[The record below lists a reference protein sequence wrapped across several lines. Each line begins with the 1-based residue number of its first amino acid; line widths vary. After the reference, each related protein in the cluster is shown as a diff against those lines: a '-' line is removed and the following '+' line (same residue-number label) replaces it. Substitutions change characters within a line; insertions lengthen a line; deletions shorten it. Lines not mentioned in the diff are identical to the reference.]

1 MKIDWKKAKSVFLTY
16 ASLTLPLA
24 LAAYGLD
31 APTIVKV
38 LTFIS
43 GLLAIITRQ
52 INPKDTFEIALLT
65 ALQDAV
71 KKELAKRNK

>member
-1 MKIDWKKAKSVFLTY
+1 MKIDWKKAKSIFLTY

-24 LAAYGLD
+24 IAAFG
-31 APTIVKV
+31 TNQSTWVKV
-38 LTFIS
+38 LTFVS

-71 KKELAKRNK
+71 KKELTKRSK